1 MRSATFSHRHELAGS
16 GTYTRHDAGAGWYVV
31 GTLMASAVALALG
44 LVAAARAPYGPLT
57 LPWWAPEPWTLAV
70 AAGAVALVTAIAGG
84 LVARQHG
91 ELPILVAW
99 AMSPFYLALTLGVLW
114 AVALFGLH
122 APIPALALS
131 VVLLG
136 AVIAT
141 MLGFFILSRDGM
153 WWMLPALA
161 AAGAAVAFSA
171 VVYALNPYIL
181 DPALLEAASARLG
194 VAL

>member
-1 MRSATFSHRHELAGS
+1 
-16 GTYTRHDAGAGWYVV
+16 
-31 GTLMASAVALALG
+31 
-44 LVAAARAPYGPLT
+44 
-57 LPWWAPEPWTLAV
+57 
-70 AAGAVALVTAIAGG
+70 
-84 LVARQHG
+84 VARHHG
-91 ELPILVAW
+91 ELSILVAW